1 MAQNNLIMPGAC
13 KIVQNH
19 CSSEQYDRAVL
30 KYGKRILSK
39 ENIDFWTFRLPGQDK
54 FVLAFRGG
62 VA

>member
-1 MAQNNLIMPGAC
+1 MPGTC